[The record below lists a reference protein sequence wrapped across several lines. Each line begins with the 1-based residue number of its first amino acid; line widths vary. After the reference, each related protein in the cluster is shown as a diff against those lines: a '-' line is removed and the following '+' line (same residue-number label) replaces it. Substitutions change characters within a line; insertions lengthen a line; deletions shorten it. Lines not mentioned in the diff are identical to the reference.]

1 MGKFFLRWVILVAAL
16 IGAATATGAIMTAM
30 GWQSGFRVELVPVNP
45 TTILQLFLGAGL
57 LALVSAVLGP
67 ILKLMTL
74 PLNCMTLGLFTLIIN
89 AGLFMLVGSWG
100 IGFVVENFGSALLGS
115 IIFAAINGILEKL
128 FVKDDDKR
136 D

>member
-16 IGAATATGAIMTAM
+16 MGAATATGAIMTVM
-30 GWQSGFRVELVPVNP
+30 GWHSGFRVELEPVST
-45 TTILQLFLGAGL
+45 TTIIQLFLGAGL

-100 IGFVVENFGSALLGS
+100 IGSLMRRTHGP
-115 IIFAAINGILEKL
+115 
-128 FVKDDDKR
+128 
-136 D
+136 